1 VAASAVTAIAT
12 VAVLA
17 GAAVIALAPPAEAG
31 SAGQVTVKP
40 GDTLSGIAVKLGVST
55 SALAGVNGIGDRDHI
70 VAGSVLTVPSGSA
83 GASTGATRYTV
94 RPGDNLTAI
103 AGRYRTTVA
112 ALVEANGLR
121 DPHLIV
127 IGSTL
132 TVPAGGGV
140 SASAGASGGT
150 GLPAR
155 LVASSSRMA
164 LRDNF
169 AHWATTYGTPT
180 ALLEGLTWLES
191 GWQNGVISSTGAVGI
206 GQLMPDTV
214 DLTANVLIRVA
225 LDPHVADD
233 NIRMSAR
240 YLRYL
245 LDRTGSTSTAIAAY
259 YQGYAS
265 IQRSGLYESTKI
277 YVADVLA
284 LRDRFAANP

>member
-1 VAASAVTAIAT
+1 MA

-17 GAAVIALAPPAEAG
+17 AMIALAPAARAG
-31 SAGQVTVKP
+31 TASQVTVKP

-55 SALAGVNGIGDRDHI
+55 GALAVANGIDDRDRI
-70 VAGSVLTVPSGSA
+70 VAGRVLKVPSGSA
-83 GASTGATRYTV
+83 AASSGATRYTV
-94 RPGDNLTAI
+94 RPGDNLTSI
-103 AGRYRTTVA
+103 AERYHTTVA
-112 ALVEANGLR
+112 SLVAANGLR

-127 IGSTL
+127 IGATL
-132 TVPAGGGV
+132 TVPAGSRA
-140 SASAGASGGT
+140 SAPAGASGSAT
-150 GLPAR
+150 GLPSR
-155 LVASSSRMA
+155 LLASPTRLA

-169 AHWATTYGTPT
+169 AHWATHYGTPT
-180 ALLEGLTWLES
+180 PLLEGLTWLES
-191 GWQNGVISSTGAVGI
+191 GWQNGVVSSTGAVGI

-214 DLTANVLIRVA
+214 DLTADVLIRVA
-225 LDPHVADD
+225 LDPDVADD

-245 LDRTGSTSTAIAAY
+245 LDRTGSTSMAIAAY

-265 IQRSGLYESTKI
+265 IQRSGMYGSTKI